1 MDRQIDVEDENVNI
15 EMRRM
20 EQENDRMPNSDE
32 LLQYNKVHY
41 KKNFIRLNQK
51 INAKIEPQTELK
63 RS

>member
-20 EQENDRMPNSDE
+20 EEENDKIPYSDE

-51 INAKIEPQTELK
+51 ISAKIEPQTELK